1 MINIKNI
8 IIEKFDEYDVNLKD
22 SWFGIYGGFEMKIN
36 DKIFGYYPEEDEFIP
51 GALTEDIL
59 YWFAE
64 LATCVMELSKNGKYT
79 LQLLPHTMGKIV
91 FLLKDEFV
99 IEYYNQNSILQWK
112 ENCDWQQFMEELYRN
127 LEGFI
132 CNVWKENIRLL
143 EVKEFIE
150 IKTALELL
158 KNNIL
163 MYKDF

>member
-1 MINIKNI
+1 
-8 IIEKFDEYDVNLKD
+8 
-22 SWFGIYGGFEMKIN
+22 
-36 DKIFGYYPEEDEFIP
+36 
-51 GALTEDIL
+51 
-59 YWFAE
+59 
-64 LATCVMELSKNGKYT
+64 
-79 LQLLPHTMGKIV
+79 MGKIV

-112 ENCDWQQFMEELYRN
+112 ENCDWQQFMEELYIN

-132 CNVWKENIRLL
+132 CNVRKENIRLL

-163 MYKDF
+163 MYKEF